1 MCGISEQLE
10 VFGRKGI
17 QAERIAYTT
26 PLRQE
31 GLLKKW
37 KEGQCDSGGGGS
49 GKMKLGVI

>member
-17 QAERIAYTT
+17 EADRIACMK

-31 GLLKKW
+31 ALFKKW
-37 KEGQCDSGGGGS
+37 KEGQCDFGGGGE
-49 GKMKLGVI
+49 MKLRVT